1 MLLDSSKRKGVS
13 CAFLKEYQNV
23 RIFSLFLLLF
33 FSFQLPLDA
42 KQASEIGTEVG
53 RYAPIFE
60 LPDLEGRTISLES
73 LRGKVV
79 LLNFWS
85 TLCSPCMAEMPS
97 LNRLNSVLRE
107 KGLQIISV
115 AIDSNDTPVRDYVQK
130 NAISFMVLIDKDKE
144 VFFDDYAGPS
154 LPSTYLLDRNG
165 VIVERFSGLQV
176 WDGQEM
182 KNRIM
187 MLLEKK

>member
-1 MLLDSSKRKGVS
+1 LV
-13 CAFLKEYQNV
+13 
-23 RIFSLFLLLF
+23 LLLF
-33 FSFQLPLDA
+33 FSFQLPLHA
-42 KQASEIGTEVG
+42 RQASEIGTEVG
-53 RYAPIFE
+53 RYAPQFE
-60 LPDLEGRTISLES
+60 LPDLDGRRISLES
-73 LRGKVV
+73 LRGQVV

-85 TLCSPCMAEMPS
+85 TLCAPCMAEMPS
-97 LNRLNSVLRE
+97 LNRLSTAFRD
-107 KGLQIISV
+107 KGMQILSV
-115 AIDSNDTPVRDYVQK
+115 AIDSNDALVREYVQK
-130 NAISFMVLIDKDKE
+130 NALSFTVLLDKDKE

-165 VIVERFSGLQV
+165 VIVEKFSGLQV

>member
-1 MLLDSSKRKGVS
+1 MYYGRSKGT
-13 CAFLKEYQNV
+13 NIM

-33 FSFQLPLDA
+33 FSFQLPLQA

-53 RYAPIFE
+53 RYAPKFE
-60 LPDLEGRTISLES
+60 LPDLEGRKVSLES
-73 LRGKVV
+73 LRGQVV

-85 TLCSPCMAEMPS
+85 ILCAPCTAEMPS
-97 LNRLNSVLRE
+97 LNRLSIAMRD
-107 KGLQIISV
+107 KGLQIVSV
-115 AIDSNDTPVRDYVQK
+115 AIDRNDALVREYVQK
-130 NAISFMVLIDKDKE
+130 NAISFTVLHDKDKE

-176 WDGQEM
+176 WDAPEM
-182 KNRIM
+182 KNRVM